1 MTTNGKASLAV
12 ILGSLAGLVTMGL
25 HPTGSEIAANI
36 AGGGHG
42 ALNRVVHSLALLGQP
57 LILMGALA
65 LTLRFTAQRALAV
78 AAYIVFAW
86 ASVAIMMAT
95 TASGFI
101 ATGLLE
107 AGVDQQGTAR
117 DVVKNALHYTGLLNQ
132 AFAKVYIAFSSL
144 AIVLWSAAMIRESN
158 FSRGLA
164 GYGIISGTV
173 FLAGILSG
181 YLGITI
187 HGFGSV
193 VLGQGVWLIWMALI
207 LRRIPDRAAPFSS
220 DV

>member
-1 MTTNGKASLAV
+1 MTTNSKASLAV
-12 ILGSLAGLVTMGL
+12 ILGSLAGLVTMSL
-25 HPTGSEIAANI
+25 HPTGGEIAANI

-42 ALNRVVHSLALLGQP
+42 TLNRIVHSLALLAQP
-57 LILMGALA
+57 LILMGTLA

-107 AGVDQQGTAR
+107 AGVNQQGTAR
-117 DVVKNALHYTGLLNQ
+117 DVVNNALHYTGLLNH

-144 AIVLWSAAMIRESN
+144 AIVLWSVAMIRESD

-164 GYGIISGTV
+164 VYGIISGTG
-173 FLAGILSG
+173 FLVGILSG
-181 YLGITI
+181 HLGVTM

-193 VLGQGVWLIWMALI
+193 VLGQAIWLIWMALI
-207 LRRIPDRAAPFSS
+207 LRRIPERSAPFSS